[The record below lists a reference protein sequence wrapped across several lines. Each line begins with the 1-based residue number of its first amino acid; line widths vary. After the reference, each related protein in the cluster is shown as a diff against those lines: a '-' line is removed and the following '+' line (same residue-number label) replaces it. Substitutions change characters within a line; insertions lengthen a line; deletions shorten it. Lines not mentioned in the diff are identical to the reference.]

1 MSSNTSSGSQNSTSR
16 RTATNIKKAGIFK
29 QLLNDT
35 PRPSNVSKTE
45 HSAAAI
51 EKKATPTSTKESAKH
66 SHSNNKEGVKSKKAN
81 DESKWGIKGGSS
93 DYIDFN

>member
-1 MSSNTSSGSQNSTSR
+1 MSSNTSSGNQSSTPR
-16 RTATNIKKAGIFK
+16 RAATNIKSAGLFK
-29 QLLNDT
+29 HLLNDT
-35 PRPSNVSKTE
+35 SKPSNVSKKE
-45 HSAAAI
+45 HPAAAI
-51 EKKATPTSTKESAKH
+51 EKKGTPTSTKEFTKH